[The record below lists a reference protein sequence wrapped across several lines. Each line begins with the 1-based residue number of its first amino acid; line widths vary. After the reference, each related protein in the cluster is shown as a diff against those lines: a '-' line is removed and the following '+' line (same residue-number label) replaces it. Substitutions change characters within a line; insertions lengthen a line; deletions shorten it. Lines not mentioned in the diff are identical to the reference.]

1 MRNRFSRISKLLRRA
16 ETAMSKAS
24 MRADVQR
31 FYATGE
37 KPTSE
42 PAKSFVALLESFD
55 RMIDASVGGGD
66 YDAAREAYEAAV
78 CRWEKAEKD
87 IRWTA

>member
-1 MRNRFSRISKLLRRA
+1 MSQRKARINRIMQRA
-16 ETAMSKAS
+16 ERLMSKAS

-42 PAKSFVALLESFD
+42 PAASFVNLMATFD
-55 RMIDASVGGGD
+55 RMTDASVGGDD
-66 YDAAREAYEAAV
+66 YGQAAADYERAA
-78 CRWEKAEKD
+78 KAWDQAERG
-87 IRWTA
+87 IEWA

>member
-37 KPTSE
+37 NPTSE
-42 PAKSFVALLESFD
+42 PAKSFVNLMAAFD
-55 RMIDASVGGGD
+55 RMADASVGGD
-66 YDAAREAYEAAV
+66 YEQAASDYERAV
-78 CRWEKAEKD
+78 KAWERAERG
-87 IRWTA
+87 IEWA

>member
-1 MRNRFSRISKLLRRA
+1 MRNRFFRISKLLRRA

-55 RMIDASVGGGD
+55 RMTDASVGGDGYEQAAAD
-66 YDAAREAYEAAV
+66 YERAV
-78 CRWEKAEKD
+78 KAWDQAERG
-87 IRWTA
+87 IQWT

>member
-42 PAKSFVALLESFD
+42 PAASFVNLMATFD
-55 RMIDASVGGGD
+55 RMTDASVGGDD
-66 YDAAREAYEAAV
+66 YGQAAADYERAA
-78 CRWEKAEKD
+78 KAWDQAERG
-87 IRWTA
+87 IEWA